1 MIVVSIIVCGLLLP
15 AKARKQYFA
24 LRAFNA
30 ELASIKDGSDRRR
43 LGPSEEAGSSL
54 GQRMRFQWWREA
66 LDGLYPDGQG
76 DSSDAANVNN
86 NRRQTSGFLSS
97 ISASYGFNPVVRAL
111 GHAVQESNLT
121 RRFLERLLDARE
133 ADMDLQQLPTL
144 DNAIMYAED
153 STSSIL
159 YLTLECC
166 DVREDAADEVASNV
180 GVGCG
185 LVTAIRSAPYRAVQG
200 EMSIPAEL
208 LTSQKFQD
216 YLSARHNP
224 DYQYSADNE
233 KALREAVQHMAYVAS
248 TFLARARDTQFDV
261 PKKGRIAMIAAVPA
275 IHYLEKL
282 KEVEYDLFDARLHPE
297 QSRLIL
303 LTMMGRTW
311 LTGKF

>member
-1 MIVVSIIVCGLLLP
+1 
-15 AKARKQYFA
+15 
-24 LRAFNA
+24 
-30 ELASIKDGSDRRR
+30 
-43 LGPSEEAGSSL
+43 
-54 GQRMRFQWWREA
+54 MRFQWWREA
-66 LDGLYPDGQG
+66 LYSLYPDGQD
-76 DSSDAANVNN
+76 DSPAANND
-86 NRRQTSGFLSS
+86 RRQVGGFLSS
-97 ISASYGFNPVVRAL
+97 ISTSYGLNPVVRAL

-153 STSSIL
+153 STSSLL

-208 LTSQKFQD
+208 LAMQKFQD

-224 DYQYSADNE
+224 DYQYSAENE
-233 KALREAVQHMAYVAS
+233 KVLREAVQHMAYVAS

-261 PKKGRIAMIAAVPA
+261 PKKGRMAMITAVPA

-282 KEVEYDLFDARLHPE
+282 KEVEYDLFDERLHPD

-303 LTMMGRTW
+303 LTMLGRTW